1 MLRGLEFL
9 CDPDPFFKTLP
20 SAIDLTA
27 YDWYVDDVE
36 WNYFYF
42 RPGKYTGKEFLASID
57 DFSSLSFVRIRRF
70 PSGTKEDFMKA
81 QPMEKYEDNF
91 LNGACDLLIL
101 FYDGGFTEIYAKDEN
116 LTHRM
121 MDVFGKSGVQNLEA
135 KYDHNDVR
143 TEMHY

>member
-9 CDPDPFFKTLP
+9 CEPDLFFISLP
-20 SAIDLTA
+20 SAMDLTA
-27 YDWYVDDVE
+27 YDWYIDDVE

-42 RPGKYTGKEFLASID
+42 RPGKYTGKEFLSSLS
-57 DFSSLSFVRIRRF
+57 DFSCLSFVRIRRF
-70 PSGTKEDFMKA
+70 PSGTEEDFMKS
-81 QPMEKYEDNF
+81 QPMDTYEEDF

-121 MDVFGKSGVQNLEA
+121 MDVFGKAGVQKLEA
-135 KYDHNDVR
+135 KYDYNDGR
-143 TEMHY
+143 TGMSF